1 MRGVGGGRG
10 GETLGPREGGGGG
23 GVVGGGGEEGEEEDR
38 EMNQPSS
45 LTLLPFMISISIDYA
60 LYNIWQAQQ

>member
-23 GVVGGGGEEGEEEDR
+23 GGEEGEEEDM

-60 LYNIWQAQQ
+60 LYNR

>member
-1 MRGVGGGRG
+1 MGA
-10 GETLGPREGGGGG
+10 LGPREGGGGVEGGGG
-23 GVVGGGGEEGEEEDR
+23 GVVGGGGEEGEEEDM

-60 LYNIWQAQQ
+60 LYNR